1 MTLMKLPAIVRCLT
15 LLSICCAL
23 PLAGA
28 KEKEAQVP
36 DVSLESLSFGPLV
49 NEADFDPKA
58 LAGKV
63 VILDAWGVNCGPCI
77 ALLPDLQRMAKSGE
91 KKGLV
96 VVGVERQNSSKDA
109 ILAVLKKARVTY
121 PVVSGGSIGVDF
133 AGLPHAAV
141 YGVDGKLRWH
151 GSPNND
157 GFKRAVRE
165 ALREV
170 ER

>member
-151 GSPNND
+151 GSPSND